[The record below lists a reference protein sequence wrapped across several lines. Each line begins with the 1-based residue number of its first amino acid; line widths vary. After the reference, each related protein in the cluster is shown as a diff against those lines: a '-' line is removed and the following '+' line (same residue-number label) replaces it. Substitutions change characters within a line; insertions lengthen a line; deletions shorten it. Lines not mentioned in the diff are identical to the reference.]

1 MTGRTAVPAAAGSDG
16 LEAVITAVVKRVLN
30 EWAASALPDLIR
42 RELGGGGTGSRAA
55 IRGTLS
61 SFRIIELMQMLSLQ
75 RQTGRLRISR
85 TDGEAEIFFR
95 DGVIGFASCTVNG
108 SIGGI
113 EGLLTKTCRIAED
126 GLRHALRIA
135 DMTGQPI
142 DGVLAQEKIL
152 DQKTFGSCLRRHTET
167 IVFKAMGWKDG
178 EFMFD
183 EQALPDFAQPI
194 ALKVDDLILEGTRR
208 SDEWVLIQQKIPDFS
223 MVFEPLIGNA
233 EELTRRGLSAI
244 DLKVFS
250 MIDGKRTVQDIIDQ
264 SMTSDFDVAK
274 SMFIL
279 LSVNLIRKK
288 K

>member
-1 MTGRTAVPAAAGSDG
+1 
-16 LEAVITAVVKRVLN
+16 
-30 EWAASALPDLIR
+30 
-42 RELGGGGTGSRAA
+42 
-55 IRGTLS
+55 
-61 SFRIIELMQMLSLQ
+61 
-75 RQTGRLRISR
+75 
-85 TDGEAEIFFR
+85 
-95 DGVIGFASCTVNG
+95 
-108 SIGGI
+108 
-113 EGLLTKTCRIAED
+113 
-126 GLRHALRIA
+126 
-135 DMTGQPI
+135 
-142 DGVLAQEKIL
+142 
-152 DQKTFGSCLRRHTET
+152 
-167 IVFKAMGWKDG
+167 MGWKDG